1 MFTNRRHG
9 VALGLLAAAAA
20 LTLAA
25 CSNSD
30 PITGSGGGG
39 SSDSGSGSGSGSG
52 DSTTIAI
59 GSAGF
64 AESEIIAEIYAQA
77 LEAEGYTVERTMQIG
92 QRDAYIAALEDGSI
106 DLVPDYT
113 GNLLQFYDAGNEAVT
128 SEEVYTALGE
138 VLPDGFEVLDQAEAE
153 DKDSYNVTKEFA
165 EQYGLQTLADLIKV
179 EEPLIIGGNPELAE
193 RPYGPTGLQ
202 EIYGVQPSNIRFEP
216 ISDSGGPLT
225 VQALIDGTVNI
236 ADIYTTT
243 PAIAENGFVTLE
255 DPENM
260 ILPQNV
266 VPLIDSEVATDEVAD
281 ILNAVSAE
289 LTTDDLIEL
298 NGRNQGDEKASPATL
313 AGDWLAEAGIV
324 E

>member
-1 MFTNRRHG
+1 MFTKRRNG
-9 VALGLLAAAAA
+9 VALGLLAAGAA

-25 CSNSD
+25 CSSSD
-30 PITGSGGGG
+30 PITGEGGGDG
-39 SSDSGSGSGSGSG
+39 NSDDGSG
-52 DSTTIAI
+52 DSTSIAI

-77 LEAEGYTVERTMQIG
+77 LEANGYTVERTMQIG

-113 GNLLQFYDAGNEAVT
+113 GNLLQFYDAGNEAV
-128 SEEVYTALGE
+128 SSDEVYSALGD
-138 VLPDGFEVLDQAEAE
+138 VLPEGYEVLDQAAAE
-153 DKDSYNVTKEFA
+153 DKDSYNVTKDFA
-165 EQYGLQTLADLIKV
+165 EQYGLASLADLVKV

-202 EIYGVQPSNIRFEP
+202 EIYGVPADSIQFEP

-243 PAIAENGFVTLE
+243 PAIADNEFVTLE

-266 VPLIDSEVATDEVAD
+266 VPLITSEKATDEVVE
-281 ILNAVSAE
+281 ILDAVSAE
-289 LTTDDLIEL
+289 LTTEDLIEL
-298 NGRNQGDEKASPATL
+298 NGRNQGDEKASPDTL
-313 AGDWLAEAGIV
+313 AGDWLADKGLFE
-324 E
+324 

>member
-1 MFTNRRHG
+1 MFTKRRHG
-9 VALGLLAAAAA
+9 VALGLLAAGAA

-30 PITGSGGGG
+30 PLTGSGGGD
-39 SSDSGSGSGSGSG
+39 DSGSG
-52 DSTTIAI
+52 DKTIAV

-77 LEAEGYTVERTMQIG
+77 LEANGYTVERTMQIG
-92 QRDAYIAALEDGSI
+92 QRDAYVAALDDGSI

-113 GNLLQFYDAGNEAVT
+113 GNLLQFYDEGNEAVT

-138 VLPDGFEVLDQAEAE
+138 ALPDGYEVLDQAAAE

-165 EQYGLQTLADLIKV
+165 DQYGLESLSDLAEIDGTIV
-179 EEPLIIGGNPELAE
+179 IGGNPELAE

-202 EIYGVQPSNIRFEP
+202 EIYGVPADNIEFEP

-225 VQALIDGTVNI
+225 VEALLSGNVDLAN
-236 ADIYTTT
+236 IYTTT
-243 PAIAENGFVTLE
+243 PAIADNELVTLE

-266 VPLIDSEVATDEVAD
+266 VPLINSDSATDEVAE
-281 ILNAVSAE
+281 ILNTVSAE
-289 LTTDDLIEL
+289 LTTEDLIEL
-298 NGRNQGDEKASPATL
+298 NGRNQGDEKASPDTL
-313 AGDWLAEAGIV
+313 AGDWLADKGLFQ
-324 E
+324 

>member
-1 MFTNRRHG
+1 MFTNRRNG
-9 VALGLLAAAAA
+9 VALGLLAAGAV

-25 CSNSD
+25 CSTSD

-39 SSDSGSGSGSGSG
+39 DDGGSG
-52 DSTTIAI
+52 DSTTISI

-77 LEAEGYTVERTMQIG
+77 LEANGYTVERTMQIG
-92 QRDAYIAALEDGSI
+92 QRDAYIAALDDGSI

-113 GNLLQFYDAGNEAVT
+113 GNLLQFYAPDSEAVT
-128 SEEVYTALGE
+128 SDEVYTALGE
-138 VLPDGFEVLDQAEAE
+138 ALPDGYEVLEQAEAE
-153 DKDSYNVTKEFA
+153 DKDSYNVTQDFA
-165 EQYGLQTLADLIKV
+165 DQYGLESLADLIKV
-179 EEPLIIGGNPELAE
+179 EEPLVVGGNPELAE

-202 EIYGVQPSNIRFEP
+202 EIYGVPAGNIQFEP

-225 VQALIDGTVNI
+225 VQALLDGTVNI
-236 ADIYTTT
+236 ANIYSTT
-243 PAIAENGFVTLE
+243 PAIADNGFVTLE

-266 VPLIDSEVATDEVAD
+266 VPLITSDAASDEVTE
-281 ILNAVSAE
+281 ILNTVSAE

-298 NGRNQGDEKASPATL
+298 NGRNQGDEKASPDTL
-313 AGDWLAEAGIV
+313 AGDWLADKDLFQ
-324 E
+324 

>member
-1 MFTNRRHG
+1 MFTKRRHG
-9 VALGLLAAAAA
+9 VALGLLAAGAA

-25 CSNSD
+25 CSNAD
-30 PITGSGGGG
+30 PITGSGGGD
-39 SSDSGSGSGSGSG
+39 DSGSG
-52 DSTTIAI
+52 DKTIAV

-77 LEAEGYTVERTMQIG
+77 LEANGYTVERTMQIG
-92 QRDAYIAALEDGSI
+92 QRDAYVAALEDGSI

-113 GNLLQFYDAGNEAVT
+113 GNLLQFYDEGNEAVT

-138 VLPDGFEVLDQAEAE
+138 ALPDGYEVLDQAAAE

-165 EQYGLQTLADLIKV
+165 DQYGLETLSDLAEIDGTIV
-179 EEPLIIGGNPELAE
+179 IGGNPELAE

-202 EIYGVQPSNIRFEP
+202 EIYGVPADNIEFEP

-225 VQALIDGTVNI
+225 VEALLSGNVDLAN
-236 ADIYTTT
+236 IYTTT
-243 PAIAENGFVTLE
+243 PAIADNELVTLE

-266 VPLIDSEVATDEVAD
+266 VPLINSDSATDEVAE

-289 LTTDDLIEL
+289 LTTEDLIEL
-298 NGRNQGDEKASPATL
+298 NSRNQGDEKASPDTL
-313 AGDWLAEAGIV
+313 AGDWLADNALFQ
-324 E
+324 